1 MLQTQ
6 KFLLQVK
13 CMCVEQ
19 GKVKRM
25 RRTEV
30 LEQVVNLG
38 NLCLRAREKSI
49 LQGWKEQRE
58 DHS

>member
-19 GKVKRM
+19 GKVKQM

-30 LEQVVNLG
+30 SEQVVKMRNLY
-38 NLCLRAREKSI
+38 LRAREKSI